1 MRLQK
6 IGLSFLCLIIL
17 FSSCQWKVQEKKK
30 EDNNMTISVIRFDK
44 LLNDYVEFNSF
55 SALQKMNTEC
65 PMEMKLLI
73 EDILGLG
80 EVNEDNING
89 KLKTFY
95 SDPTLQA
102 LMKDAL
108 LKFDDISDIE
118 KELTD
123 GFEKLKHNPMIY
135 HLKQQ
140 QISVQI

>member
-1 MRLQK
+1 LVSPIPYYIMNMRLQK

-108 LKFDDISDIE
+108 PLGRKR
-118 KELTD
+118 
-123 GFEKLKHNPMIY
+123 
-135 HLKQQ
+135 
-140 QISVQI
+140 V

>member
-123 GFEKLKHNPMIY
+123 GFEKLEYLLFTPSFQH
-135 HLKQQ
+135 
-140 QISVQI
+140 

>member
-1 MRLQK
+1 MVSPIPYYIMNMRLQK

-73 EDILGLG
+73 GYLPRQ
-80 EVNEDNING
+80 
-89 KLKTFY
+89 
-95 SDPTLQA
+95 SA
-102 LMKDAL
+102 CR
-108 LKFDDISDIE
+108 
-118 KELTD
+118 
-123 GFEKLKHNPMIY
+123 
-135 HLKQQ
+135 
-140 QISVQI
+140 